1 MANGL
6 KIERGYFGLG
16 SPNETVVKVTSTA
29 EFTISLWAR
38 NVETSHGGV
47 QILTPPSQFR
57 GPSSTGPDD
66 GVVLDVPPQTGM
78 DLGYIGARE
87 NEVRCDMPAADGR
100 EAEDAGHRHGH
111 PRPQGTA
118 KADIA
123 DVQIVVQVCD
133 WRPFHNQQQG

>member
-1 MANGL
+1 MTNTL

-29 EFTISLWAR
+29 DFTISLWAR

-57 GPSSTGPDD
+57 GPSSTGPED
-66 GVVLDVPPQTGM
+66 GLVLDVPPQTGM

-87 NEVRCDMPAADGR
+87 NEVISISSAFGARVTVFLTVATADG
-100 EAEDAGHRHGH
+100 A
-111 PRPQGTA
+111 
-118 KADIA
+118 
-123 DVQIVVQVCD
+123 IVKMI
-133 WRPFHNQQQG
+133 NS

>member
-1 MANGL
+1 LIAQKGALISTNRLGRAMTNTL

-29 EFTISLWAR
+29 DFTISLWAR

-57 GPSSTGPDD
+57 GPSSTGPED
-66 GVVLDVPPQTGM
+66 GLVLDVPPQTGM

-87 NEVRCDMPAADGR
+87 NEVISISSAFGARVTVFLTVATADG
-100 EAEDAGHRHGH
+100 A
-111 PRPQGTA
+111 
-118 KADIA
+118 
-123 DVQIVVQVCD
+123 IVKMI
-133 WRPFHNQQQG
+133 NS